1 MKEKEI
7 QAFIESLEVKA
18 LNGKQQSFLL
28 EGEECN
34 YGGDSFN
41 PGSCNRTSNA
51 NCTNW
56 TCEHSINYYNCT
68 NQRNCKGAISIGGG
82 SGGGTGGG
90 SGANRMG
97 LFGFPGLDL

>member
-28 EGEECN
+28 EGEECD

-51 NCTNW
+51 NCT
-56 TCEHSINYYNCT
+56 
-68 NQRNCKGAISIGGG
+68 KK
-82 SGGGTGGG
+82 
-90 SGANRMG
+90 
-97 LFGFPGLDL
+97 LF

>member
-1 MKEKEI
+1 MVEI
-7 QAFIESLEVKA
+7 
-18 LNGKQQSFLL
+18 LL
-28 EGEECN
+28 I
-34 YGGDSFN
+34 
-41 PGSCNRTSNA
+41 

-68 NQRNCKGAISIGGG
+68 NQRNCKGAISTGGG

>member
-28 EGEECN
+28 EGEECD

-56 TCEHSINYYNCT
+56 TCEHSKLY
-68 NQRNCKGAISIGGG
+68 
-82 SGGGTGGG
+82 
-90 SGANRMG
+90 
-97 LFGFPGLDL
+97 